1 MCRCDERLK
10 PKTNLSTSE
19 SQDRGYG
26 KDVDVYDTLIQSD
39 TLEGYVRGK
48 TVTRSVGVGR
58 LKKPEDLSEISLF
71 LSSLREKSVVFIIII
86 MNR

>member
-1 MCRCDERLK
+1 VCRCDERLK